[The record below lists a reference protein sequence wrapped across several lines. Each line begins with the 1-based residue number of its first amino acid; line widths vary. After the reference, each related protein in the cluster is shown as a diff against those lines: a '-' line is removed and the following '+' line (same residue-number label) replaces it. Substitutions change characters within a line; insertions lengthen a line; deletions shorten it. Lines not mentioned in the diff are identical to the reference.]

1 MSVAHLDHV
10 RRRFGDHEVIRGV
23 DLTVDRGE
31 FVSLLGHSG
40 CGKTTLLRILAGLD
54 TGATGGVGG
63 GDRPAIV
70 FQDARLLP
78 WRRVLDNVVLGL
90 DADARERART
100 VLAEVG
106 LADRADAWPRQLS
119 GGQRQ
124 RVAIAR
130 ALVRDPDLLLLDEP
144 FSALDALTRLSA
156 QDLVRDLVDRHGP
169 AVVMVTHDVEEAL
182 LLSDR
187 ILLVDDGRIVH
198 DERIDLPRPRRRDH
212 PQFVERRAA
221 LLGLLGVHL
230 DH

>member
-54 TGATGGVGG
+54 TGATGGVRG